1 MFSKMSIDGLFDQ
14 HILDKSDTN
23 NIEEW
28 CTKETIKGI
37 IDVMTNTYMA
47 LYDMNNRLDITVT
60 DKYRMARDV
69 IVPSVRIVVYW
80 GVFLKQVQAYASLS
94 TSTFNKVTEAQRK
107 RIQKLITDNGGGDIP
122 VRDLL
127 MEDVLSNDR
136 YFEAV
141 ELIHAFMKTRGHTL
155 RKENKKDVSLKTLYN
170 TPGYYTDKAQYLNE
184 LIDKASDDELLRFD
198 LLSDS
203 INSLPSAVDD
213 LLFLMSL
220 KNMTINWK
228 ANILDSFTWIS
239 YTLNE
244 ALLKLVYAVFQVPFT
259 IKHFTDLL
267 DLCIVMRNRESVI
280 SDDES
285 DGPALE
291 DLGKR
296 IVKSLMRLTSDI
308 LDSKVVIDL
317 EYIRYKMLR
326 WKNSSRYRI
335 NMEGP
340 EEDVTS
346 RLNTFHDFEF
356 GNPLSC
362 SMLYAPTEIDPR
374 GRISM
379 LLYDIYFSEAR
390 STGTT
395 SDMIVTVTD
404 VMEFDT
410 VLGEIIE
417 QCQAKK
423 EIKSEPSEDMDLV
436 DMALI
441 NFQALTTS
449 DVKGINER
457 TELERQNNED
467 EEIETRVMY
476 ETNLNEKSYKGRSK
490 RSTVPI
496 QNLELRSDSESDQS
510 QRTIIIGNEK
520 YNIDENMLL
529 KLRSALK
536 KQLRQHGSDDVQMV
550 KQPRLEITNVTSPYV
565 SKKDGVK
572 SGNVKDSQKTDS
584 AQDKSGDINRRNNT
598 DNTDYVSENASRPT
612 RRESRLTSSSEA
624 QRENK
629 WQDDSYLRPNRSD
642 RERYGRGS
650 LQDTSPIYYRDD
662 SLSQQP
668 RKRWSTVDRYVT
680 VDSDSGMVR
689 KTNNNGYSQDNDRLK
704 RHGYSVEVYSRPVR
718 QTDLIPKVN
727 DVPFVKRTYMD
738 VQRPSPNPDT
748 IRRQYGSLGGFEGKP
763 NDRPLG
769 IFQHNTYDRS
779 KSQYL

>member
-1 MFSKMSIDGLFDQ
+1 MFSKMSIDGLFDR
-14 HILDKSDTN
+14 HILDKPDTN

-69 IVPSVRIVVYW
+69 IVPGVRIVVYW

-141 ELIHAFMKTRGHTL
+141 EIIHTFMKTRGHTL
-155 RKENKKDVSLKTLYN
+155 KKENTKDVSLKTLYN
-170 TPGYYTDKAQYLNE
+170 SPGYYTDKAQYLNE

-239 YTLNE
+239 YVLNE

-259 IKHFTDLL
+259 IKHFTNLL
-267 DLCIVMRNRESVI
+267 DLCIVMRNRESMI

-296 IVKSLMRLTSDI
+296 IVKSLMRLISDI
-308 LDSKVVIDL
+308 IDSKVVIDL
-317 EYIRYKMLR
+317 EYVRYKMLR

-410 VLGEIIE
+410 VLSEVIE
-417 QCQAKK
+417 QCQTKK

-449 DVKGINER
+449 DVKGISER
-457 TELERQNNED
+457 TELDRRNNEE

-476 ETNLNEKSYKGRSK
+476 ESSLNEKPHKGRSK
-490 RSTVPI
+490 RSPVPV
-496 QNLELRSDSESDQS
+496 QDSDLRAESESDQS
-510 QRTIIIGNEK
+510 QRTIMIGNER

-536 KQLRQHGSDDVQMV
+536 KQLRQYGSDDVQVV
-550 KQPRLEITNVTSPYV
+550 KQPRLEITNVTGPYV
-565 SKKDGVK
+565 YMKDGAK
-572 SGNVKDSQKTDS
+572 SGNVKDSRKTDS
-584 AQDKSGDINRRNNT
+584 SRDESGNINRRNT

-612 RRESRLTSSSEA
+612 RREYRRADSSEA

-629 WQDDSYLRPNRSD
+629 WQDDSYPRPDKSD
-642 RERYGRGS
+642 RERHGRGS
-650 LQDTSPIYYRDD
+650 SQDTGSTNYRDD
-662 SLSQQP
+662 SLSHQP
-668 RKRWSTVDRYVT
+668 RKRWSTIDRYVT
-680 VDSDSGMVR
+680 GDPESGMVR
-689 KTNNNGYSQDNDRLK
+689 KTSNNSYSQDNDRFR
-704 RHGYSVEVYSRPVR
+704 RHGYSAEMYSRPVR
-718 QTDLIPKVN
+718 QTDLTPKVN
-727 DVPFVKRTYMD
+727 DVPFVKRTYVD
-738 VQRPSPNPDT
+738 VQRPSSNPDMV
-748 IRRQYGSLGGFEGKP
+748 RRQYGSFSGFEGKS

-769 IFQHNTYDRS
+769 IFQHNAYDRS
-779 KSQYL
+779 RSQYL